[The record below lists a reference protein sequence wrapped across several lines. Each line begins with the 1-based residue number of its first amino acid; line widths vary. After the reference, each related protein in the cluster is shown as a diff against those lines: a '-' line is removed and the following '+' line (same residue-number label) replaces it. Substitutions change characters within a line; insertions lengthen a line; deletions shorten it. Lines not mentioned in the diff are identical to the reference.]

1 MVHAFIIH
9 GTLYTHLNGKWL
21 PIL

>member
-9 GTLYTHLNGKWL
+9 GTLYIHLNGKWL